1 MCQVSCFDPMRPLQG
16 MNCCIDLTKH
26 FAGRE
31 SDNRSPAPLEQNYA
45 PKVRMKISPALQKQ
59 LQLAQ
64 PLSKH

>member
-1 MCQVSCFDPMRPLQG
+1 